1 MDEATSSDVSSTVLT
16 TAAPQLAALSPVTVP
31 SPVWAR
37 PYAPGG
43 RRAAFA
49 QISLGVTVAIFAL
62 AAWLDLL
69 TMMIAA
75 TAGPLLTDDQFTLI
89 DQLQEALIVVW
100 LVALVIAAIAFPVWM
115 HRAYRNL
122 PAVGAHGLK
131 FTPAQAVWWWFVPVA
146 SYWQP
151 YRVVREIWQRSGPA
165 GTRTRLVVV
174 WWTLWLV
181 RKGGDARGSVRHGI
195 TTRSLVFATPDRGA
209 RAGPGRAHAGGIER
223 GRLCAG
229 QLPRRACAVVCR
241 SVQSSA
247 AIGSASSKRSAPR
260 ARDGDREDLAE

>member
-16 TAAPQLAALSPVTVP
+16 TAAPELAALSPVSVP

-37 PYAPGG
+37 PYASGG

-89 DQLQEALIVVW
+89 DQLQVALTVVW
-100 LVALVIAAIAFPVWM
+100 LAALVIAAIAFLVWI

-122 PAVGAHGLK
+122 PAVGATGLK
-131 FTPAQAVWWWFVPVA
+131 FKQFGGGLFRLQVTGSHTA
-146 SYWQP
+146 SCA
-151 YRVVREIWQRSGPA
+151 RSGSGA
-165 GTRTRLVVV
+165 
-174 WWTLWLV
+174 
-181 RKGGDARGSVRHGI
+181 
-195 TTRSLVFATPDRGA
+195 DRP
-209 RAGPGRAHAGGIER
+209 GPGRGWSSSGGPY
-223 GRLCAG
+223 G
-229 QLPRRACAVVCR
+229 
-241 SVQSSA
+241 
-247 AIGSASSKRSAPR
+247 
-260 ARDGDREDLAE
+260 

>member
-16 TAAPQLAALSPVTVP
+16 TAAPELVAFSPVTVP

-37 PYAPGG
+37 PYASGG

-89 DQLQEALIVVW
+89 DQLQVALTVVW
-100 LVALVIAAIAFPVWM
+100 LAALVIAAIAFLVWI

-122 PAVGAHGLK
+122 PAVCTTGLNSS
-131 FTPAQAVWWWFVPVA
+131 PA
-146 SYWQP
+146 
-151 YRVVREIWQRSGPA
+151 
-165 GTRTRLVVV
+165 
-174 WWTLWLV
+174 
-181 RKGGDARGSVRHGI
+181 
-195 TTRSLVFATPDRGA
+195 RSL
-209 RAGPGRAHAGGIER
+209 GR
-223 GRLCAG
+223 
-229 QLPRRACAVVCR
+229 PR
-241 SVQSSA
+241 
-247 AIGSASSKRSAPR
+247 RSAPSSLSDESRPGRNKRRRRSRERQAWNHHAVAGIRNASPGRSRWSWSCSCWRDR
-260 ARDGDREDLAE
+260 ARPFMRRAATQAGLRSG